1 MDDPATARTHYL
13 RALEYDE
20 GAERARNAIGRLE
33 RAAGAAAG
41 GEG

>member
-1 MDDPATARTHYL
+1 MMICASTHYL

-20 GAERARNAIGRLE
+20 DAERARNAIGRLE